1 MCIVIGTIT
10 KMRASEKIMSDRGM
24 FPLSKGLR
32 YIGYEKPKKTDSG
45 KTE

>member
-32 YIGYEKPKKTDSG
+32 NKKNKKPKKTDSG